1 MNTPASAIEQRRAQR
16 KRANYTVAVTDVIN
30 DRPLGHLGNLSATG
44 LLLIGPETPRSEAVY
59 QVSLGL
65 PGLSFPGTSAAA
77 LSIELGI
84 QEQWHDDAA
93 TPGQVWSGFR
103 IVSISPAD
111 AALLEAWLA
120 LPGGTD

>member
-1 MNTPASAIEQRRAQR
+1 VNTSASAIEQRRAQR
-16 KRANYTVAVTDVIN
+16 KRANYTVVVNDVIN
-30 DRPLGHLGNLSATG
+30 DRQLGYLGNLSNTG
-44 LLLIGPETPRSEAVY
+44 LLLIGAETPRGEAVY
-59 QVSLGL
+59 QVSLNL
-65 PGLSFPGTSAAA
+65 PGLAFPATGTSP

-120 LPGGTD
+120 LPGGKD

>member
-1 MNTPASAIEQRRAQR
+1 MNTSASAIEQRRALR

-30 DRPLGHLGNLSATG
+30 DRFLGHLGNLSATG
-44 LLLIGPETPRSEAVY
+44 MLLIGPEAPHPEAVY

-65 PGLSFPGTSAAA
+65 PGLSFPGANTSP
-77 LSIELGI
+77 LSIELGV
-84 QEQWHDDAA
+84 QEQWHDAAA

-120 LPGGTD
+120 LPGGKE

>member
-1 MNTPASAIEQRRAQR
+1 MNPAAASSEQRRAQR
-16 KRANYTVAVTDVIN
+16 KRANYTVVVMDVIN

-44 LLLIGPETPRSEAVY
+44 LLLIGPARPRSEAIY
-59 QVSLGL
+59 QASLSL
-65 PGLSFPGTSAAA
+65 PGLGATPLT
-77 LSIELGI
+77 IELGI

-103 IVSISPAD
+103 IVSVSPAD

-120 LPGGTD
+120 LPGGKD

>member
-1 MNTPASAIEQRRAQR
+1 MNTSASALEQRRAQR

-30 DRPLGHLGNLSATG
+30 DRSLGHLGNLSATG
-44 LLLIGPETPRSEAVY
+44 LLLIGPEAPRNEAVY
-59 QVSLGL
+59 QVSLNL
-65 PGLSFPGTSAAA
+65 PGLAYPGASVSP

-93 TPGQVWSGFR
+93 TPGQFWSGFR

-120 LPGGTD
+120 LPGGKD